1 MDTSSIESNESY
13 HPTMSKEDIVIN
25 EGDEESIEQR
35 FEKSPTNLSRRKS
48 NNSELSKIISG
59 IKDDNNQPYEDI
71 ALAELVLAHQL
82 THQEIQ
88 ETNDL
93 ENNIGTIPSGVS
105 GDNVPQPDEGFAWVI
120 AIISMLAIF
129 ATWGSNASYGVF
141 LNYYTRNSTF
151 EGADMYDFALIG
163 GMVVFLAQSTA
174 PITTLLYQIFGLR
187 TIVITGIILQTAGY
201 VLASF
206 AKKLWQ
212 LYLTQGLMIGLS
224 FSLVYLPATLVLP
237 TWFDKNRAFAFG
249 IAVSGAGL
257 GGIVFALSVDHVIRI
272 SGNQY
277 WGLRLTAL
285 IALVSALPNLFLK
298 PRIPTQQSWSKTLNW
313 KFIKANINKII
324 DPKVFQSWSLRAL
337 ALWFGL
343 SLLGYVVMLFSLSSY
358 ATAMGLSDKQAS
370 NLTALLNAGQVIG
383 RPTIGLF
390 SDRLGR
396 VNTASFLG
404 LLIAIMIFAFWINAV
419 TYAALI
425 PYSLIIGGIIGIG
438 STLCQP
444 IAGDLILDIS
454 QLPAA
459 WSMLNIC
466 VGFFCLAAEVIALSL
481 KQPNSPKPFLH
492 CQIFAGCCFIACLIL
507 SMLIRQ
513 CLVQKV
519 LTKRL
524 ASTLEAIEE
533 INEPKR
539 YLTINDLNDQ
549 SHNLELLN
557 QRRARYEYLLMGGVK
572 HYFIRLFYPL
582 KV

>member
-1 MDTSSIESNESY
+1 METSSIESNESY
-13 HPTMSKEDIVIN
+13 HPNISKEDVVVD
-25 EGDEESIEQR
+25 EGDDESIERR

-48 NNSELSKIISG
+48 NNSELSKILSG
-59 IKDDNNQPYEDI
+59 IKDDINQPYEDI

-82 THQEIQ
+82 TRQEV
-88 ETNDL
+88 EGVTDL
-93 ENNIGTIPSGVS
+93 ENNVESIPSGVS
-105 GDNVPQPDEGFAWVI
+105 GDNVPQPDEGFSWVI
-120 AIISMLAIF
+120 AIVSMLAIF

-141 LNYYTRNSTF
+141 LNYYTHNNTF

-163 GMVVFLAQSTA
+163 GIVVFLAQSTA

-187 TIVITGIILQTAGY
+187 TIVIVGIILQTAGY

-206 AKKLWQ
+206 AKSLWQ

-237 TWFDKNRAFAFG
+237 TWFDKYRAFAFG

-298 PRIPTQQSWSKTLNW
+298 PRIPTQQPLSKTLNW
-313 KFIKANINKII
+313 KFIKANTNKII
-324 DPKVFQSWSLRAL
+324 DPKVFKSWSLRAL
-337 ALWFGL
+337 SLWFGL
-343 SLLGYVVMLFSLSSY
+343 ALLGYVVMLFSLSSY

-383 RPTIGLF
+383 RPTIGLC
-390 SDRLGR
+390 SDRFGR

-404 LLIAIMIFAFWINAV
+404 LCIAIMIFAFWINAT
-419 TYAALI
+419 TYAELI
-425 PYSLIIGGIIGIG
+425 PFSLIIGAIIGIG

-481 KQPNSPKPFLH
+481 KKPNATKPFLH

-513 CLVQKV
+513 TLVRKV
-519 LTKRL
+519 LSKRL
-524 ASTLEAIEE
+524 ASTHEAIEE

-549 SHNLELLN
+549 SQQLELLN
-557 QRRARYEYLLMGGVK
+557 ERRVRYEYLLMGGIK
-572 HYFIRLFYPL
+572 HFLIRLFYPM